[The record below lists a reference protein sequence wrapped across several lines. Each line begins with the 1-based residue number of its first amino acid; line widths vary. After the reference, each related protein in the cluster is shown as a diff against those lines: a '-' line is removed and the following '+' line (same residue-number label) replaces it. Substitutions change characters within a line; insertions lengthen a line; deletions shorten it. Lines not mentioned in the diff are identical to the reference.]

1 MSLCEYKDYFGESG
15 KGVHSYRIFNF
26 AIVDVMMTLNDFR
39 PATPVPL
46 ESGNHHDRTKLNFV
60 QS

>member
-39 PATPVPL
+39 PKAEIIMT
-46 ESGNHHDRTKLNFV
+46 E
-60 QS
+60 QSSV